1 MVKSDN
7 ITDDIIQY
15 AAKLAV
21 ENSKNKISG
30 TVDYCMKKFVKKIP
44 GAKKGQVIYKNYK
57 SISV

>member
-1 MVKSDN
+1 ML
-7 ITDDIIQY
+7 
-15 AAKLAV
+15 AKLAV

-57 SISV
+57 SINV